1 MAEKYVHKNYPK
13 ILWRKATAD
22 EIKAAAATTTPE
34 INFSVK
40 NETRTPTWRQK
51 FNSPDEHEPIGT
63 VWFENPNLKV
73 ETLPISAEEAVEK
86 AIAAKDEEIET
97 LKRQLA
103 AAQIAA
109 AEAADKDKPN
119 KKNK

>member
-97 LKRQLA
+97 LKRQLV
-103 AAQIAA
+103 AAQAATNQA
-109 AEAADKDKPN
+109 AELSPAPKRKS
-119 KKNK
+119 